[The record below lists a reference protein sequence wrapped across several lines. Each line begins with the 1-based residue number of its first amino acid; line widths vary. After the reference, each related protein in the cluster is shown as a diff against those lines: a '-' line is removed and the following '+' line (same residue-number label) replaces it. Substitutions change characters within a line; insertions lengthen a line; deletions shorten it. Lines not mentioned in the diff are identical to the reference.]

1 LNVQRMITI
10 RKTLRRGMKS
20 KLTIGFEKV
29 CFNYQIGF
37 VERLVDIEI
46 IENKI
51 AVPYRKDIQC
61 CWIKLII
68 DSTYT

>member
-1 LNVQRMITI
+1 
-10 RKTLRRGMKS
+10 MKS